1 MRMRVVVTVACLMC
15 GSWLAV
21 ADAAKLT
28 VDDKPGGVRE
38 WGFTPADGSTS
49 AVNPPAFVWRPQA
62 KAKTYELQCST
73 QADFGGIAYRAEDVG
88 FNCHCP
94 PKPLKPG
101 TWFWRFRYVDKNG
114 QASVWSKVRR
124 VVIPEAAT
132 EFPMPPRDE
141 LLGRI
146 PKAHPRLFLR
156 PEDLTELRKLAKTTL
171 KPQYEGLV
179 RSCERLLKNPPDTT
193 EPPKYPKGTIVKSE
207 TWRKIWWGNRRRVQ
221 SVLGNAAT
229 LGFTR
234 LIGGKDE
241 YGQLAKKLL
250 LAAAE
255 WDPKGATG
263 YRYND
268 EAGMPYAYYFSRTYT
283 FVHDLLSEA
292 ERKTC
297 CDMMRIRGDEMYR
310 HLCPRQLWT
319 PYASHRNRAWH
330 FLGEV
335 GIAFTDE
342 IPEARDWV
350 WFAMNVFYHVYPVWC
365 DDDGGWHE
373 GVSYWRSYISRF
385 TWWADVMRAAM
396 GVDAYR
402 KPYFS
407 KIGYYPMYL
416 MPPGTRGG
424 GFGDLTAEKRSV
436 HNRQL
441 MTTLAAQSGNG
452 HWQWY
457 VEAIG
462 GPDSV
467 GGYVGFVRGVLPK
480 VKPVPPT
487 DLPTSRCFWGTG
499 LAMMNSC
506 LTDAKQNVE
515 VQFKSSPFGLQSHGY
530 EANNSFLLYA
540 FGERLLIRTGRRD
553 IYGSLHHA
561 RWMWST
567 RSTNCIT
574 VDGKGQHRH
583 SAKAQGRIEAF
594 HTDQRI
600 DYVRGEAASAYEVPV
615 DRFTRHI
622 LYIKPDLI
630 VLFDRFATPE
640 PAELTWWLH
649 AVKEMDVRSQR
660 DIRVVNDKAACH
672 VAMVWPENLK
682 VEQTSKF
689 DPPPR
694 PRVKLVE
701 WHLTAQPPSPAKAVD
716 FVTLIRPHRSG
727 KMPATDASIEQ
738 TPFGFLVAATLPKGR
753 AVIGLRN
760 KAGASMTVNGL
771 PAKGDVAAV
780 VLDASGK
787 PVASFAGE

>member
-1 MRMRVVVTVACLMC
+1 MLMRVAATSVCVIMV
-15 GSWLAV
+15 SWPGAV
-21 ADAAKLT
+21 SAAELK
-28 VDDKPGGVRE
+28 VDEKPGGVKE
-38 WGFTPADGSTS
+38 WGFAPADGSTS

-62 KAKTYELQCST
+62 KAKTYELQGSRRS
-73 QADFGGIAYRAEDVG
+73 DFGKIDYRAKGLG

-94 PKPLKPG
+94 PKLLEPG
-101 TWFWRFRYVDKNG
+101 TWFWRFRYEDSKG
-114 QASVWSKVRR
+114 LASAWSQVRR
-124 VVIPEAAT
+124 VTIPASAT
-132 EFPMPPRDE
+132 SFPMPPREE

-146 PKAHPRLFLR
+146 PAEHPRLFLR
-156 PEDLTELRKLAKTTL
+156 PEDLPKLRRLAKTTL
-171 KPQYEGLV
+171 KPQFEGLM
-179 RSCERLLKNPPDTT
+179 RRCEKLLKNPPDTT

-207 TWRKIWWGNRRRVQ
+207 TWRKIWWGNRTRVR
-221 SVLGNAAT
+221 SVLENAST

-234 LIGGKDE
+234 LIGGKKE
-241 YGQLAKKLL
+241 YGRLAKKLL

-255 WDPKGATG
+255 WDPRGATG

-268 EAGMPYAYYFSRTYT
+268 EAGMPYAYYFARTYT
-283 FVHDLLSEA
+283 FVHDLLNEA

-297 CDMMRIRGDEMYR
+297 CKVMRVRGKEMYR

-335 GIAFTDE
+335 GIAFLDE
-342 IPEARDWV
+342 IPEARDWT

-385 TWWADVMRAAM
+385 TWWADVMRSAM
-396 GVDAYR
+396 GINAYL

-407 KIGYYPMYL
+407 KVGYYPMYL
-416 MPPGTRGG
+416 MPPGTHGG
-424 GFGDLTAEKRSV
+424 GFGDLTASRRAA

-457 VEAIG
+457 VEALG
-462 GPDSV
+462 GRDSV

-480 VKPVPPT
+480 VEPVPPT
-487 DLPTSRCFWGTG
+487 DLPTSRCFRGTG

-506 LTDAKQNVE
+506 LTDAEQNVE
-515 VQFKSSPFGLQSHGY
+515 VLFKSSPFGLQSHGY

-553 IYGSLHHA
+553 VYGSLHHA
-561 RWMWST
+561 KWMWST

-574 VDGKGQHRH
+574 IDGKGQHRH
-583 SAKAQGRIEAF
+583 SPSATGRIEAF
-594 HTDQRI
+594 HTDELI
-600 DYVRGEAASAYEVPV
+600 DYVRGEAGSAYEVPV

-622 LYIKPDLI
+622 LYVKPELVVI
-630 VLFDRFATPE
+630 FDRFVAAE
-640 PAELTWWLH
+640 PGKLTWWLH
-649 AVKEMDVRSQR
+649 AVKKMEVRSQR
-660 DIRVVNDKAACH
+660 DIRVVNEKAACH
-672 VAMVWPENLK
+672 VAFLWPKELRI
-682 VEQTSKF
+682 EQTNQF

-701 WHLTAQPPSPAKAVD
+701 WHLTASTPAPAKAVD
-716 FVTLIRPHRSG
+716 FVTLIRPHRTSQTI
-727 KMPATDASIEQ
+727 PTDATIE
-738 TPFGFLVAATLPKGR
+738 TAPFGYRVTAPLAKGR
-753 AVIGLRN
+753 AIIALRTRDDEPMAVKN
-760 KAGASMTVNGL
+760 LQAD
-771 PAKGDVAAV
+771 GDVAAV
-780 VLDASGK
+780 VLDAEGK
-787 PVASFAGE
+787 PRGSFSGT